1 VHRARGLLTAT
12 LTTTP
17 AWKTISTAV
26 SSGRL
31 GWQGLPDFAFVGD
44 TANHKA
50 LRVGNERP
58 RTRVRAFE
66 ESGGTPRSIR
76 SDTQVWRMSW
86 NLTSPSLAALLMRC
100 RLRQRLSGSSGAPMP
115 DGKTRS
121 FSCPTRPRVFALRAP
136 PCVAGRRWWPGSL
149 RPGRGSAAIFTAPSA
164 GVCRRSEACGRS
176 RGWWYGPNRAACLS

>member
-100 RLRQRLSGSSGAPMP
+100 RLRQRLSGSSGAPMR

-149 RPGRGSAAIFTAPSA
+149 RPGRGQPRSSPRRPCVYVTALTPAA
-164 GVCRRSEACGRS
+164 
-176 RGWWYGPNRAACLS
+176 GPAVGGMDQTVLPV